1 MPQQVEAA
9 TPIRI
14 SSITPKLVSR
24 KLRVAGRMLAYDPK
38 SAILLLV
45 DEDSA
50 VFVNTSLCLDPVES
64 HAWLREN
71 NSVVSA
77 LGYLEELPSALP
89 LPTLPLHARPTQVDP
104 HLMLSAIVLKA
115 VPDLDMVLWNGA
127 IQERER

>member
-1 MPQQVEAA
+1 
-9 TPIRI
+9 
-14 SSITPKLVSR
+14 
-24 KLRVAGRMLAYDPK
+24 MLAYDPK

-77 LGYLEELPSALP
+77 LGYLEELPVRPESNFSDLQM
-89 LPTLPLHARPTQVDP
+89 LHT
-104 HLMLSAIVLKA
+104 
-115 VPDLDMVLWNGA
+115 
-127 IQERER
+127 